1 MMRYR
6 RVIEEL
12 EKLDK
17 EVRKKFDKDN
27 MLWTLSGT
35 MVIISYGLIMSG

>member
-17 EVRKKFDKDN
+17 EVREKFDKDN